1 MRLVSFD
8 HGQNPIFGVGREV
21 TWRAGVWSD
30 GHSEQVLR
38 GVSPVGLEVS
48 ANRGKMPTPLRNI
61 DNASCSGRPELVAF
75 FVVRSAS
82 AI

>member
-1 MRLVSFD
+1 MRMVSFD

-21 TWRAGVWSD
+21 TRRAGVLPD
-30 GHSEQVLR
+30 GHSEQALR

-48 ANRGKMPTPLRNI
+48 ANRGKMPTPLRKT
-61 DNASCSGRPELVAF
+61 DNSRCFGRTEPVAF